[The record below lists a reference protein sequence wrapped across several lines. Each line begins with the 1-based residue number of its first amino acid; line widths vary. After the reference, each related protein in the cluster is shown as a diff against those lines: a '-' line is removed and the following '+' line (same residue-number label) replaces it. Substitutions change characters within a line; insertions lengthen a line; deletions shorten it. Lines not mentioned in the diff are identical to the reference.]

1 MSVTNSDGT
10 KILLPRSGPDAFWD
24 ALDEQFAPRD
34 DRVWKYLAMLALRE
48 NAGWPVERI
57 ARAFRHNKGHI
68 TRCLERIKNEIRWRF
83 NVEDLWSDPVVPTP
97 PPGLADLEIAG
108 SGKSDVDDFDLEAFD
123 PDREPSGR
131 SHRRRNAPR
140 NLDGRRLRRSSRRRR
155 REPR

>member
-1 MSVTNSDGT
+1 MSVTDPDGA

-24 ALDEQFAPRD
+24 ALDEQFSPHN

-83 NVEDLWSDPVVPTP
+83 NVEDLWSDPE
-97 PPGLADLEIAG
+97 LAVLNATSPERDGQAN
-108 SGKSDVDDFDLEAFD
+108 SDADDFDLAAFD
-123 PDREPSGR
+123 PDREPPAPS
-131 SHRRRNAPR
+131 RRRRSPMR
-140 NLDGRRLRRSSRRRR
+140 NREGRPRRSSRRRQR
-155 REPR
+155 